1 MSANKEVTS
10 SGPVG
15 DAPKKSID
23 KLSVKE
29 FRDRFCIPNGVLVE
43 FLDEEEVVSTEKAEG
58 RAITFSNEQFNAELQ
73 FPLPVLFKE
82 FLHFTQI
89 PPAFIHPNIVR
100 VLMGCS
106 ILNML
111 FNLDLSLLEVLFVYS
126 LKKGK
131 NDIFSMAAHL
141 PSLQLVTELP
151 DSTKGGAKGYV
162 VVRGAWA
169 GLLEHPERS
178 FSLNYSLVLSG
189 SDKRGHVV
197 EWVEK
202 ASFVRL
208 NKLFEITAAERQ
220 FTTLLTARN
229 LMAVVRE
236 PHLPFYKE
244 VQQADAEKCQALLDD
259 QERRKNGE
267 TLRKAPGKKRS
278 VSSPPAGAPTKKK
291 KKTFENGKEVEIP
304 PPPKEVVI
312 PPSTYVKE
320 ETIKEPKNPVPV
332 SVSSGPGHLAGLN
345 QSGPSMSVAGHLA
358 LVVEEATSINQPSSS
373 HPDADAVEASC
384 AAVSP
389 PMATPLEEMGVE
401 NQGLPSCEPSPL
413 VLVPVKGPASRR
425 SSSAQNLKS
434 GLLGRLQDQFQET
447 IEVSCSSVQDDHPE
461 GSETEM
467 ETETPTVPMVVPD
480 EGTPGETHPAENDGA
495 PDPGEESLSN
505 ASSGRILLMMRLAP
519 LLALLAMRSWK
530 RSLSRFHPAR
540 PLSCLQKRCLKWWK
554 RYTLVSG
561 LRGMAQQHDLFTD
574 LLRTTDYMKA
584 FTSQRKNSEGQLRL
598 RLEEAKTNL
607 STARGENEA
616 LRVDLAEAKSREDS
630 METRL
635 HEAED
640 EVALL
645 WGEVRHLRTEVSIE
659 KKQREDLQLRLSAQ
673 KEELEGE
680 FAMENEKLEANY
692 QKQVDD
698 MFFFG
703 YRYCMK
709 KNGIKRD
716 VPSIPPGEKKKL
728 LDKSAP

>member
-1 MSANKEVTS
+1 MSANKEVAS

-15 DAPKKSID
+15 DASEKSVD

-58 RAITFSNEQFNAELQ
+58 RAITFSKEQFNAGLQ
-73 FPLPVLFKE
+73 FPLSVLFKE

-89 PPAFIHPNIVR
+89 PPAFIHLNTVR
-100 VLMGCS
+100 VLIGCS

-141 PSLQLVTELP
+141 LSLQLVTELP

-169 GLLEHPERS
+169 GLLEHPERP
-178 FSLNYSLVLSG
+178 FSPNYSLVLPG

-220 FTTLLTARN
+220 YATLLTAQN

-236 PHLPFYKE
+236 SREYIINILPRKLPKKVVPGEHYILKDLPFYKE
-244 VQQADAEKCQALLDD
+244 VQQADAEKRRTLLDD
-259 QERRKNGE
+259 RERRKKEG
-267 TLRKAPGKKRS
+267 TLRKAPGKKWS
-278 VSSPPAGAPTKKK
+278 ASSPPASASAKKK
-291 KKTFENGKEVEIP
+291 KKTSEKGRKWKSP
-304 PPPKEVVI
+304 LLQR
-312 PPSTYVKE
+312 
-320 ETIKEPKNPVPV
+320 
-332 SVSSGPGHLAGLN
+332 SGPGHLAGLN
-345 QSGPSMSVAGHLA
+345 HSGPSMPAAVRLA
-358 LVVEEATSINQPSSS
+358 LVVEEATSINQPSSP
-373 HPDADAVEASC
+373 HPDADAAEASC

-389 PMATPLEEMGVE
+389 PMATLMEEMGAE

-413 VLVPVKGPASRR
+413 ALVPVKGPASRR
-425 SSSAQNLKS
+425 PSSARNLKS
-434 GLLGRLQDQFQET
+434 GLLGRLQDRFQET

-467 ETETPTVPMVVPD
+467 ATETPAVPMVVPD
-480 EGTPGETHPAENDGA
+480 EGTPGEIHPAENEGA
-495 PDPGEESLSN
+495 PDPGEELLSN
-505 ASSGRILLMMRLAP
+505 ASSGGDPVDDATCTSASPFSYAKLEEKLKQIP
-519 LLALLAMRSWK
+519 PGSTTAMPSAK
-530 RSLSRFHPAR
+530 MFEVVE
-540 PLSCLQKRCLKWWK
+540 
-554 RYTLVSG
+554 TLVSG

-584 FTSQRKNSEGQLRL
+584 FASQRKNSEDQLRL
-598 RLEEAKTNL
+598 RLEEAEASL
-607 STARGENEA
+607 STAWGENEA
-616 LRVDLAEAKSREDS
+616 FRVDLAEAKSWEDS
-630 METRL
+630 MEARL

-645 WGEVRHLRTEVSIE
+645 RGEVRHLRTEVSIE

-673 KEELEGE
+673 KKELEGE
-680 FAMENEKLEANY
+680 FAAERRNL
-692 QKQVDD
+692 
-698 MFFFG
+698 
-703 YRYCMK
+703 
-709 KNGIKRD
+709 KRTT
-716 VPSIPPGEKKKL
+716 
-728 LDKSAP
+728 KSKWMICSSSAIAAV